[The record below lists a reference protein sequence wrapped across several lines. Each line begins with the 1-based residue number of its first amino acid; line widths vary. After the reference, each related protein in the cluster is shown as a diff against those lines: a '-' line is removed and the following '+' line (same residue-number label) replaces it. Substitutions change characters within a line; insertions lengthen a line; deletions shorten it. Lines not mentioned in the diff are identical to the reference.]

1 MSNNIRT
8 LNFIKKLKNCPIEI
22 LNLANNDIN
31 EKQLIYLYDFSELKE
46 IHLKNNLIKNNGE
59 VNELVKKIENLE
71 RIIITGNNIDL
82 YNNKEQEDDI
92 IDEIND
98 IFDNIF

>member
-1 MSNNIRT
+1 MGV
-8 LNFIKKLKNCPIEI
+8 LKGFQK
-22 LNLANNDIN
+22 N
-31 EKQLIYLYDFSELKE
+31 EKQSYENRENSKVFT
-46 IHLKNNLIKNNGE
+46 
-59 VNELVKKIENLE
+59 LVKKIENLE

>member
-1 MSNNIRT
+1 M
-8 LNFIKKLKNCPIEI
+8 
-22 LNLANNDIN
+22 
-31 EKQLIYLYDFSELKE
+31 IYLYDFSELKE
-46 IHLKNNLIKNNGE
+46 IHLKNNLIKNIDE

>member
-1 MSNNIRT
+1 M
-8 LNFIKKLKNCPIEI
+8 
-22 LNLANNDIN
+22 
-31 EKQLIYLYDFSELKE
+31 YDFSELKE
-46 IHLKNNLIKNNGE
+46 IHLKNNLIKNIDE

>member
-1 MSNNIRT
+1 M
-8 LNFIKKLKNCPIEI
+8 
-22 LNLANNDIN
+22 
-31 EKQLIYLYDFSELKE
+31 YDFSELKE
-46 IHLKNNLIKNNGE
+46 IHLKNNLIKNIDE

-92 IDEIND
+92 IDEINY